1 MAQRQQQQQMQLQM
15 QCHEENNGSIRKS
28 SILAGNPASNQAA
41 GGNAGGSSGG
51 SGVHGPL
58 QNTVFIHKLY
68 NILEDEDLKDLI
80 WWSPS
85 GTSFL
90 IRPTEKFSRALA
102 TYFKHTNIASFVR
115 QLNMYGFHKVS
126 NDHSKDV
133 QQQQQQQTQP
143 GPETA
148 GESIKIWEFRHSM
161 GIFKRGD
168 IEGLKLIKRR
178 SSRNIA
184 TLNGRKNSA
193 SAVSLGPTHPQ
204 IEESDAAKQQ
214 RSQQQPSVPPAP
226 PPAPPPQQQQWQTA
240 QQRQQSQFIVS
251 AEEEAQQQS
260 QVGLTAYPSSESVF
274 NQQFQQ
280 QQLETRFAELCQS
293 YSGLRYEYSNLQYR
307 HDGLLEQLRVMNVD
321 VAKLLDF
328 VQSLVSLQGSNCD
341 IFNEKNLKGDPA
353 KLQQFRQHQHE
364 MTALEQE
371 MQKFKANLMQRF
383 QKNLETLQQQ
393 QQHNPSVPQQP
404 PHVLQYG
411 ANMLHGH
418 ATPSISKDM
427 RPVSGSSIPSNSSA
441 AAAFVPHL
449 FSVPSAPTGAIFQ
462 QTGPLISQPDHFS
475 SPRIVMMNPF
485 ETTGQSSTVKR
496 NMSILMDPLSSAPNV
511 GGVTVS
517 PSRPIPGTLGSQIPR
532 NPSPLVNS
540 SRPPKQEPPLH
551 TNYSNQQ
558 TQINAHTKRTSRIS
572 VKDGTF
578 LLKPN
583 KNSTLSTKRSSVN
596 SDCSSRSDSAAMLPT
611 SGSGLATSTVETV
624 GPRDSSAIGLPFR
637 TFYSH
642 GTNGDQAK
650 EDPTKNENLP
660 SRLGTYVT
668 LHNAGSF
675 APPRSTQTSPKQFE
689 LKKSNL
695 EASDQTEP
703 AQQTILSPMPSR
715 SDIQNRRASSGV
727 YSLLNTE
734 AASPRSSTELDT
746 NPKKKTK
753 L

>member
-1 MAQRQQQQQMQLQM
+1 MAERQHISLQM
-15 QCHEENNGSIRKS
+15 QCNEENNGNLRKQ
-28 SILAGNPASNQAA
+28 SILT
-41 GGNAGGSSGG
+41 GNAGGG
-51 SGVHGPL
+51 GVHGPL

-133 QQQQQQQTQP
+133 QSGSDVT
-143 GPETA
+143 

-184 TLNGRKNSA
+184 TLNGRKNSGC
-193 SAVSLGPTHPQ
+193 AVSMYSQL
-204 IEESDAAKQQ
+204 EESDAVKQQ
-214 RSQQQPSVPPAP
+214 RHQQQVPPAP
-226 PPAPPPQQQQWQTA
+226 PPPPPPPQQQQWQ
-240 QQRQQSQFIVS
+240 QRQPSQFIVN
-251 AEEEAQQQS
+251 EEETQQP
-260 QVGLTAYPSSESVF
+260 QVGLTSYPSSESVY

-280 QQLETRFAELCQS
+280 QQLETRFAELCQN

-307 HDGLLEQLRVMNVD
+307 HDGLLEQLRVLNVD
-321 VAKLLDF
+321 MAKLLDF
-328 VQSLVSLQGSNCD
+328 VQSLVSLQGANCD
-341 IFNEKNLKGDPA
+341 LFNEKDLKGDPA
-353 KLQQFRQHQHE
+353 RLQQFRQHQHE

-371 MQKFKANLMQRF
+371 LQNFKSNLMQRF

-393 QQHNPSVPQQP
+393 QQHNPSVSQQQ
-404 PHVLQYG
+404 PHVLQYS
-411 ANMLHGH
+411 ANALHGH
-418 ATPSISKDM
+418 TTPSISKDM
-427 RPVSGSSIPSNSSA
+427 RPILGSSIPTNSSA
-441 AAAFVPHL
+441 AAAFAPHL

-462 QTGPLISQPDHFS
+462 QTGPLISQPEHFS

-485 ETTGQSSTVKR
+485 ETSGQTSTAKR
-496 NMSILMDPLSSAPNV
+496 TMSILMDPLSSAPNV

-540 SRPPKQEPPLH
+540 SRPPKQEPPSH
-551 TNYSNQQ
+551 TNESNQQ
-558 TQINAHTKRTSRIS
+558 TQINAHAKRASRIS
-572 VKDGTF
+572 VKDGSF

-583 KNSTLSTKRSSVN
+583 KNTTLNTKRSSIN
-596 SDCSSRSDSAAMLPT
+596 SDCSSRSDSTAMLPT
-611 SGSGLATSTVETV
+611 GASGLTTSTIDTV
-624 GPRDSSAIGLPFR
+624 GPKDSSAIGLPFR

-642 GTNGDQAK
+642 GANGDQAK
-650 EDPTKNENLP
+650 EDQRKNENLP
-660 SRLGTYVT
+660 SRLATYPT
-668 LHNAGSF
+668 SHTTSSF

-689 LKKSNL
+689 LKKPNL
-695 EASDQTEP
+695 EASDPTEP

-727 YSLLNTE
+727 YSLLNNE